1 MKNKLFPF
9 ISILVLLI
17 LFGTAATCNMCGF
30 GLTTPTV
37 ATEKA
42 VSETTDSQ
50 EDNTSAETAIVEET
64 VAEDETVEET
74 VAEETKETTDS
85 KTTDSQK
92 EAPTIKLEIY
102 EGPTYSQTDNVCYYR
117 IKATVTGDPVPTV
130 TFSKDDSNGAFGSKK
145 VQVNLTKSSPSYTLT
160 AIAKNSAG
168 EAKYSIT
175 LNWGCS
181 QPKVE
186 KTVQFMTSDYV
197 SVGPYGYK
205 GLQMLGIGDSP
216 YNTDCRGRFAF
227 DVSSLSGKEI
237 IYAKVSLVKPQLS
250 ANPCNFKGDILIFYN
265 DFLPDLSA
273 QDYYSAAYA
282 GPEVFAWDA
291 DPLEFSN
298 DFLKDKVKERADSGI
313 KLQFGI
319 GYQNS
324 NTGGVKD
331 IFEGRAYYSTNINIT
346 VTYYE

>member
-1 MKNKLFPF
+1 MKRKYILV
-9 ISILVLLI
+9 ISILILAI
-17 LFGTAATCNMCGF
+17 LFGTAATCNMCG
-30 GLTTPTV
+30 LSITPT
-37 ATEKA
+37 ASTETLA
-42 VSETTDSQ
+42 GSE
-50 EDNTSAETAIVEET
+50 TSAETSPET
-64 VAEDETVEET
+64 IAEITKDTTESSVSASATETS
-74 VAEETKETTDS
+74 KETTS
-85 KTTDSQK
+85 KETTSATNQT
-92 EAPTIKLEIY
+92 EIPTIKLQIY
-102 EGPTYSQTDNVCYYR
+102 EGPTSATGDVCYYR
-117 IKATVTGDPVPTV
+117 VEATVTGKPAPNV
-130 TFSKDDSNGAFGSKK
+130 TFSKDDSSGAFGPKK

-160 AIAKNSAG
+160 ATAKNSAG
-168 EAKYSIT
+168 EAKDSIT

-197 SVGPYGYK
+197 SVGPYGYI

-216 YNTDCRGRFAF
+216 FNTDCRGRFAF

-273 QDYYSAAYA
+273 QDYYSVAYA

-331 IFEGRAYYSTNINIT
+331 IFEGRSYYNIDINIT